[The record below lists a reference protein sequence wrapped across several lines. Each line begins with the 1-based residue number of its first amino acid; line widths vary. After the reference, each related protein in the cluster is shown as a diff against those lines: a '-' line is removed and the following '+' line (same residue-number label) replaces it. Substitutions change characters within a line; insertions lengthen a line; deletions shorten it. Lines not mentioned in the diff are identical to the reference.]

1 MQKKIIK
8 KGILA
13 KLLEKGIEV
22 LVKKECKKIRK
33 IEIDIVS
40 SSIQI
45 IKGIIKKIYIIA
57 EGINYKDLLFDKI
70 ELEAKD
76 IKIIFN
82 LHNRE
87 LNFENKFI
95 IKFKISLSEDSL
107 KTILLSDD
115 WNWIENMI
123 SEELLNHNKLEDIRI
138 KNGQILI
145 KTSKKQKDIN
155 EGEKIN
161 IKEEQ
166 GKLYLENKYCNKS
179 IKIPIE
185 DKVCIKN
192 VNIENNLIN
201 IFAISSVSFN

>member
-1 MQKKIIK
+1 MQKKIIN

-13 KLLEKGIEV
+13 KLLEKGIEI

-33 IEIDIVS
+33 VEIEIVA

-70 ELEAKD
+70 ELEAND
-76 IKIIFN
+76 IKIIFSLN
-82 LHNRE
+82 NKE
-87 LNFENKFI
+87 LSFKNKFI
-95 IKFKISLSEDSL
+95 IKFKISLSENSL
-107 KTILLSDD
+107 KKILLSDD

-123 SEELLNHNKLEDIRI
+123 SEELLNHHKLEDIRI

-145 KTSKKQKDIN
+145 TTSKDKINVN

-166 GKLYLENKYCNKS
+166 GKLYMENKSCNKS

-185 DKVCIKN
+185 DKVCIRD
-192 VNIENNLIN
+192 VYIENNLIH
-201 IFAISSVSFN
+201 IFAISPVGFY